1 MRAFLERLKDPKPL
15 LYDGGFATELFRR
28 RIELPNSAVAS
39 VSHPDTVV
47 DIHSSYLDA
56 GSDVLGTN
64 TFVASVLHLEMA
76 GKDPSEAAEI
86 VKSSVEHARR
96 AIERAEKGAYVAG
109 VIGPSPG
116 ALEADSGDT
125 EFGIPNVKAR
135 DAHARVAEALAGA
148 GVDFFVL
155 ETMFSAKEAAIAIDS
170 IREIGLPIA
179 VNLTYKYTKD
189 RKTGECVY
197 RTDWGHSAGDLLDI
211 LSSGEFSD
219 GDDLLEVVQVLGLN
233 CGAEQTR
240 EEHTGMPYAKIGI
253 QQLRDAMKER
263 GINTKRMMCFPNAG
277 IPDLDMKY
285 KVTTYSQTPE
295 VMAPHLPDLL
305 EEGAY
310 FIGGCCGT
318 QPAHIRTFRESLDA
332 NWKT

>member
-1 MRAFLERLKDPKPL
+1 MKTFLERLEDPKPL

-28 RIELPNSAVAS
+28 GIQLPNSAVAS
-39 VSHPDTVV
+39 VSHPDAVV
-47 DIHSSYLDA
+47 DIHANYLDA

-76 GKDPSEAAEI
+76 GRDLSEADEI
-86 VKSSVEHARR
+86 VRSSAEHARR
-96 AIERAEKGAYVAG
+96 AVEQVERDAYVAG

-125 EFGIPNVKAR
+125 EFGIPDLKAR
-135 DAHARVAEALAGA
+135 DAHARVAEGLADG

-170 IREIGLPIA
+170 IRRIGLPIA

-197 RTDWGHSAGDLLDI
+197 KTDWGHSALDMLEI
-211 LSSGEFSD
+211 LQSGKFSG
-219 GDDLLEVVQVLGLN
+219 GDDLLEVVQILGLN

-240 EEHTGMPYAKIGI
+240 EEHTGMPYAKVGIRQLSVAMKARGI
-253 QQLRDAMKER
+253 QS
-263 GINTKRMMCFPNAG
+263 KRMMCFPNAG
-277 IPDLDMKY
+277 IPGLDKHGAA
-285 KVTTYSQTPE
+285 TYTQTPE
-295 VMAPHLPDLL
+295 VMAPHLPDLI

-318 QPAHIRTFRESLDA
+318 QPAHIRAFREMLDSC
-332 NWKT
+332 WKA

>member
-1 MRAFLERLKDPKPL
+1 MKTVLERLKDPKPL
-15 LYDGGFATELFRR
+15 LYDGGFATELFSRG
-28 RIELPNSAVAS
+28 IQLPNSAVAS
-39 VSHPDTVV
+39 VSHPDAVV

-64 TFVASVLHLEMA
+64 TFVASDLHLQMA
-76 GKDPSEAAEI
+76 GKDPSEADQI
-86 VKSSVEHARR
+86 VKSSAEHARR
-96 AIERAEKGAYVAG
+96 AVERAEKDAYVAG

-135 DAHARVAEALAGA
+135 DAHARVAEGLADG

-155 ETMFSAKEAAIAIDS
+155 ETMFSANEAAIAIDS
-170 IREIGLPIA
+170 IRRIGLPIA

-197 RTDWGHSAGDLLDI
+197 KTDWGHSALDMLKI
-211 LSSGEFSD
+211 LQSGEFSG
-219 GDDLLEVVQVLGLN
+219 GDDLLEVVQILGLN

-253 QQLRDAMKER
+253 QQLSVAMKER
-263 GINTKRMMCFPNAG
+263 GIKSKRMMCFPNAG
-277 IPDLDMKY
+277 IPGLDRQKMA
-285 KVTTYSQTPE
+285 TYTQTPE

-318 QPAHIRTFRESLDA
+318 QPAHIRAFRETLDSC
-332 NWKT
+332 WKA